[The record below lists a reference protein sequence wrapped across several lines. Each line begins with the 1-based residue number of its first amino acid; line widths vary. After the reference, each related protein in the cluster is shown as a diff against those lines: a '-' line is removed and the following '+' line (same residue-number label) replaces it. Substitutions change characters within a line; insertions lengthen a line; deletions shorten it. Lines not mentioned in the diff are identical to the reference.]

1 MTGKHYEKLL
11 ARRKKFHE
19 ANKKKKISEKC
30 RESRLIYLGKKV
42 KKGSVDMGRLISFT
56 KNKFVL

>member
-1 MTGKHYEKLL
+1 MGVHYEKLL

-19 ANKKKKISEKC
+19 AERKRKISEKC
-30 RESRLIYLGKKV
+30 RESRLIFLGKKV
-42 KKGSVDMGRLISFT
+42 RKGTVDIQKLLKFT

>member
-1 MTGKHYEKLL
+1 MGAHYEKLL

-19 ANKKKKISEKC
+19 AERKRKISEKC
-30 RESRLIYLGKKV
+30 RESRLIFLGKKV
-42 KKGSVDMGRLISFT
+42 KKGTVDVQKLLQFT